1 MKKYKTWSQDEDT
14 VILDGLKA
22 DLKELYKQA
31 CDMNLEL
38 LEEEKDSTIYRLWLI
53 SFLLKRTLQS
63 VKTRYYN
70 VLKPNLELE
79 KMELKKSLWSKI
91 KMFFNTKK

>member
-1 MKKYKTWSQDEDT
+1 MSKYKTWSKDEDT

-31 CDMNLEL
+31 CDINLEL
-38 LEEEKDSTIYRLWLI
+38 LEEEKDSTIYRLWLV
-53 SFLLKRTLQS
+53 SFILGRTLQS

>member
-1 MKKYKTWSQDEDT
+1 MSKYKTWSQDEDT

-31 CDMNLEL
+31 CTIESLDVI
-38 LEEEKDSTIYRLWLI
+38 EEKDSTIYRLWLV

-79 KMELKKSLWSKI
+79 KREVKKSLWSKI

>member
-1 MKKYKTWSQDEDT
+1 MTKYKKWSKDEDT

-31 CDMNLEL
+31 CDINLEL
-38 LEEEKDSTIYRLWLI
+38 LEEEKDSTIYRLWLV

-79 KMELKKSLWSKI
+79 KMGLKKSLWSKI